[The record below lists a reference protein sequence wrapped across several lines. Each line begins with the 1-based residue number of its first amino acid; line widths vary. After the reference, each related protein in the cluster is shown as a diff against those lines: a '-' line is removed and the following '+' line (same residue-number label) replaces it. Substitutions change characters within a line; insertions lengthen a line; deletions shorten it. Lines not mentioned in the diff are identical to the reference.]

1 MLPPGKKPN
10 LKFEVEAL
18 VDGKVVK
25 GPFADLIA
33 GSTVV
38 SVWMR
43 NNTSACDRQSAE
55 LGKAEKAVLKAGYRI
70 IGVSRDGCGS
80 HAKYA
85 AKHGYRYTLVADPDD
100 RFSRAVDALV
110 EKSMYGRKY
119 VGPAR
124 AAYVLDGK
132 GKLVGVIPKVEAA
145 SHGRQVLE
153 ALAVLER

>member
-10 LKFEVEAL
+10 LDFEVDAL
-18 VDGKVVK
+18 VGGRQVRTT
-25 GPFADLIA
+25 FADLIE
-33 GSTVV
+33 GPTVV

-55 LGKAEKAVLKAGYRI
+55 LGKAEKAILKAGYRL

-85 AKHGYRYTLVADPDD
+85 AKHGYRYTLVADPEDH
-100 RFSRAVDALV
+100 FSKALDAMV
-110 EKSMYGRKY
+110 EKSMYGRRY
-119 VGPAR
+119 TGPAR

-132 GKLVGVIPKVEAA
+132 GKLRAVIAKVDAA
-145 SHGRQVLE
+145 AHGRQVLE
-153 ALAVLER
+153 ALGGPKG